1 MPYLL
6 NIFLSVT
13 YGFLLLFGL
22 DASTRSL
29 APSAAHRRRLRA
41 REERH
46 KHKAKQQ
53 HHRHKL
59 AADPASPVV
68 REPDRVPQGTASESS
83 EGSVDGLSAQFDLS
97 APGHQY
103 ESRYHFAMRSV
114 HGWAEAARGLRR
126 AVLENGEQTREELV
140 EFLWAMRGLVAG
152 VIEAGM
158 KLGGIGVAGLND
170 GLNGAFSEGR
180 EIGDRAHAA
189 SRTQKLTGPSIIPNT
204 VRYVVEAE

>member
-1 MPYLL
+1 M

-103 ESRYHFAMRSV
+103 ESRYHFAMRSM
-114 HGWAEAARGLRR
+114 HGWAQYLRGVRR
-126 AVLENGEQTREELV
+126 AFEDGTAQTVEELGA
-140 EFLWAMRGLVAG
+140 FLWAVRSMVET

-158 KLGGIGVAGLND
+158 SLGGVGVSVLND
-170 GLNGAFSEGR
+170 GVDDAVKEGGR
-180 EIGDRAHAA
+180 IRGEVHSLGRN
-189 SRTQKLTGPSIIPNT
+189 QKLTGSSIVPSAVT
-204 VRYVVEAE
+204 CVSF